1 MSWFLHTCH
10 CTSSR
15 SYADGDCPP
24 AAMLYNARSSF
35 LSSGHIPT
43 STPEPGEA
51 PCHGGNSL
59 ANSQN
64 RKFKFSLL
72 VPAHKERAGFFLLLI
87 PLGTR
92 GYNSGSKRALRVGES
107 REVTKNQYSTFH
119 QKNKEALQDQ
129 QGKKSTERTDW
140 PITHERWPSLKQNHQ
155 RVYHKFRL
163 RFISSLF
170 PTKLC
175 WILTKNKT
183 KIWGNYIHR
192 RFWHPSFGVVVL
204 QYKTQPVAS
213 YLPLSIRLGKH

>member
-1 MSWFLHTCH
+1 MQMGTVHLLPCCTMPGAHSWAQDTSPPPLQSQEKLH
-10 CTSSR
+10 
-15 SYADGDCPP
+15 
-24 AAMLYNARSSF
+24 AM
-35 LSSGHIPT
+35 
-43 STPEPGEA
+43 EA
-51 PCHGGNSL
+51 TALQTHKIG
-59 ANSQN
+59 
-64 RKFKFSLL
+64 KFKFSLL

-175 WILTKNKT
+175 WILTQNKT